1 MALADHSGTRIA
13 YVPEATFG
21 VTPATPTFK
30 TFRTTRAGGLRS
42 NKTTVTS
49 DEIRADRNVPDEPLV
64 GLDVTGEYPVEM
76 SYGSFDDL
84 LEGLL
89 FGTWATNVLKNG
101 VTRKSFTFE
110 ETRELGATD
119 SFSRFPGVMVN
130 SGQFTVNAR
139 EKIMAT
145 LSMMGVSEALATAIV
160 TGATYTPAS
169 AEPIM
174 TASANVASLVVSD
187 IDPAPKVRSLGF
199 TINNNLRTRPAAGSV
214 YSEEFG
220 AGRCDVTGTLE
231 AYFQSNALYQRV
243 LDHGGGALSFVAG
256 AGANKKY
263 RFTFPKIIFL
273 DGTIPSGGNTDDV
286 MVSVPWRAV
295 YDATEG
301 CSVKIERA
309 VA

>member
-1 MALADHSGTRIA
+1 MALADHSSTRIA
-13 YVPEATFG
+13 YVAETSFG

-30 TFRTTRAGGLRS
+30 TFRTTRAAGLRS

-49 DEIRADRNVPDEPLV
+49 DEIRADRNVPDEPMV

-76 SYGSFDDL
+76 SYGSFDDI

-130 SGQFTVNAR
+130 QGQFTVNAR

-145 LSMMGVSEALATAIV
+145 FSMMGESEELDDAII
-160 TGATYTPAS
+160 TGATYTA
-169 AEPIM
+169 ANAKPIL
-174 TASANVASLVVSD
+174 TASANIAALAVAGL
-187 IDPAPKVRSLGF
+187 DPAPKVRSLGF
-199 TINNNLRTRPAAGSV
+199 TINNNLRVRPVVGALH
-214 YSEEFG
+214 SEEFG
-220 AGRCDVTGTLE
+220 AGRCDVTGTSE
-231 AYFQSNALYQRV
+231 MYFQSNELYQAV

-256 AGANKKY
+256 AATNEKY

-273 DGTIPSGGNTDDV
+273 DGTVPTGGNTDDV
-286 MVSVPWRAV
+286 MVSIPWRAV
-295 YDATEG
+295 YDPTEG